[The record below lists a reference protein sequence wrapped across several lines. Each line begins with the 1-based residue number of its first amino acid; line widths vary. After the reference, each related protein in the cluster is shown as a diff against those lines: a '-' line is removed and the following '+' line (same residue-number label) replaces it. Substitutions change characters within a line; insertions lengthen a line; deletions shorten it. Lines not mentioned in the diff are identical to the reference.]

1 MAPLSHRR
9 PLDYSHYSAMDY
21 VNYALLLSVTHC
33 SVSIPWMS
41 HALFLYTYSSSS
53 PVVYKEDS
61 AGLCSSVI
69 LSQTEDLSLCSLQPS
84 RFRVHQ
90 VVTHV
95 GGHKDAVVAHIAV
108 VNDGEESI
116 VLQTNIPCSL
126 LQCTVCLRI
135 LSNKGGKAY
144 GQLRRRPNTNKGVA
158 RTQALM
164 QAQTRTQAQTQM
176 QTQTQDR
183 CRHS

>member
-1 MAPLSHRR
+1 
-9 PLDYSHYSAMDY
+9 
-21 VNYALLLSVTHC
+21 
-33 SVSIPWMS
+33 MS

-108 VNDGEESI
+108 VDDGETFVAKDKHLNSVEDVV
-116 VLQTNIPCSL
+116 VLGGPYKVFLHLLCS
-126 LQCTVCLRI
+126 
-135 LSNKGGKAY
+135 
-144 GQLRRRPNTNKGVA
+144 
-158 RTQALM
+158 
-164 QAQTRTQAQTQM
+164 QM
-176 QTQTQDR
+176 I
-183 CRHS
+183 